1 MKEFVIEN
9 LSLEFGGISALSNV
23 SFHVDPG
30 EIFAIIGPNGAGKS
44 TIFNATSRFYEP
56 SAGSIRF
63 NGKEILELQAHEVI
77 QQGIARTFQNIEL
90 FENAT
95 VLQNLLVGR
104 HSQIRR
110 NWLKDILFWEV
121 RPHELL
127 NRRKVE
133 EILDLLDMQQYRDE
147 TVADL
152 SYGARK
158 NVELA
163 RALCA
168 SPQLLLL
175 DEPASGLNAE
185 ETKDVS
191 FWLKDIKEE
200 LEVTIIMVEHDMNLV
215 GRIADRCLALDN
227 GKVLAVG
234 SVSEVQSS
242 SEVQKAYLGG
252 FGHE

>member
-1 MKEFVIEN
+1 
-9 LSLEFGGISALSNV
+9 
-23 SFHVDPG
+23 
-30 EIFAIIGPNGAGKS
+30 
-44 TIFNATSRFYEP
+44 
-56 SAGSIRF
+56 
-63 NGKEILELQAHEVI
+63 
-77 QQGIARTFQNIEL
+77 
-90 FENAT
+90 
-95 VLQNLLVGR
+95 
-104 HSQIRR
+104 
-110 NWLKDILFWEV
+110 
-121 RPHELL
+121 
-127 NRRKVE
+127 
-133 EILDLLDMQQYRDE
+133 MQQYRDE